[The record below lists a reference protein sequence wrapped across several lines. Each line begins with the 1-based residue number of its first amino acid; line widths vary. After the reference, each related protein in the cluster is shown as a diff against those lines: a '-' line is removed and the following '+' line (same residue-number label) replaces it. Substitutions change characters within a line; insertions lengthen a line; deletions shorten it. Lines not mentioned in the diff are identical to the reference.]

1 MDRKTRSQP
10 LAVNLQGFT
19 VDAADLSLI
28 KSWAVEEFTQKHG
41 DQATAWVLA
50 VDRYL
55 RKRLNDTSNS
65 SDKGEKG

>member
-19 VDAADLSLI
+19 VDSADLSLI

-41 DQATAWVLA
+41 DQTTAWVRA

-55 RKRLNDTSNS
+55 GKRLNDAGNGSNE
-65 SDKGEKG
+65 GEKR